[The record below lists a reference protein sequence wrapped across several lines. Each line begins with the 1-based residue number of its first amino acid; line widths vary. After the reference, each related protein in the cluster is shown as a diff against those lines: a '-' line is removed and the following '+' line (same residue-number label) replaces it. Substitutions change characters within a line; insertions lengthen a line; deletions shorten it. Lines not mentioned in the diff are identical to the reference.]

1 MRQTQCASITLQENL
16 EPMLVRANVQKKSLY
31 DTPSRADDP
40 TAGVGSLPRRFS
52 GLSEARY

>member
-1 MRQTQCASITLQENL
+1 
-16 EPMLVRANVQKKSLY
+16 MLVRVNVQKKSLY

-40 TAGVGSLPRRFS
+40 AAGVGSLPRRFS